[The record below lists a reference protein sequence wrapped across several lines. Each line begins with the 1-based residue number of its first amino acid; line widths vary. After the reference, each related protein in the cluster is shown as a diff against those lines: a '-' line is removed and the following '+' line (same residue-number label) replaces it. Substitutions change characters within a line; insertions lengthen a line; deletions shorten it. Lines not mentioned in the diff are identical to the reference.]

1 MVYQNCKFNN
11 PRGRALVLGL
21 VGGQEERVK
30 IMCNFDEIYHC
41 TEQGLLLYK
50 GVIIQLSFVIVY
62 DWPVLFIL

>member
-1 MVYQNCKFNN
+1 
-11 PRGRALVLGL
+11 
-21 VGGQEERVK
+21 
-30 IMCNFDEIYHC
+30 MCNFDEIYHC